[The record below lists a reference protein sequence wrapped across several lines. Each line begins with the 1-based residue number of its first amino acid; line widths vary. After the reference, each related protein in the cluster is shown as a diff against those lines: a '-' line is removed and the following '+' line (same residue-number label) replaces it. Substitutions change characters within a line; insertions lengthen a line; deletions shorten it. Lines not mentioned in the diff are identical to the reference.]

1 MNNVL
6 GFAQVPVVVPK
17 DCTCSISSYSH
28 VMTLIIKEHVL
39 TEAKNAFFFNKRY
52 VIVLTLDLSLL
63 SGFWCIL
70 VTGFLQLW
78 RRQCLGS
85 LEEDELA
92 RDPSMKHLQTIK
104 SILQTTPLL
113 CPSSVPAQVF
123 QFQQHSW
130 QET

>member
-1 MNNVL
+1 
-6 GFAQVPVVVPK
+6 
-17 DCTCSISSYSH
+17 
-28 VMTLIIKEHVL
+28 MTLIIKEYVL
-39 TEAKNAFFFNKRY
+39 TEAKNAFFFFFNKRH
-52 VIVLTLDLSLL
+52 VIVLPLDLSLL
-63 SGFWCIL
+63 SGFWCIK

-78 RRQCLGS
+78 RRQCLVS

-123 QFQQHSW
+123 
-130 QET
+130 

>member
-70 VTGFLQLW
+70 VTGLLQLW

-92 RDPSMKHLQTIK
+92 RDPSMKLLQTIK

-123 QFQQHSW
+123 
-130 QET
+130 